1 MKITLDINDIDYG
14 ALVEVFLPMVHDKL
28 AEKDVTGP
36 AILAKIAG
44 MPPSIAGKMID
55 MLPQETKDELVVYL
69 INSNKGKIAEL
80 LQNTLANK
88 GIELRIDDIE
98 IEK

>member
-14 ALVEVFLPMVHDKL
+14 ALVEVFLPLVHDKL
-28 AEKDVTGP
+28 AEKDGTGT

-55 MLPQETKDELVVYL
+55 MLPQETKDEIAVMLV
-69 INSNKGKIAEL
+69 NKNKEKIVESVMEYAEK
-80 LQNTLANK
+80 K
-88 GIELRIDDIE
+88 GILFRIDNFDVQ
-98 IEK
+98 

>member
-14 ALVEVFLPMVHDKL
+14 ALVELYLPMVRDKL
-28 AEKDVTGP
+28 TEKDGTGI

-55 MLPQETKDELVVYL
+55 MLPQETKNEIAVMLV
-69 INSNKGKIAEL
+69 NKNKDKIIESVTEYAEK
-80 LQNTLANK
+80 K
-88 GIELRIDDIE
+88 GLSFRIDGFE
-98 IEK
+98 VK